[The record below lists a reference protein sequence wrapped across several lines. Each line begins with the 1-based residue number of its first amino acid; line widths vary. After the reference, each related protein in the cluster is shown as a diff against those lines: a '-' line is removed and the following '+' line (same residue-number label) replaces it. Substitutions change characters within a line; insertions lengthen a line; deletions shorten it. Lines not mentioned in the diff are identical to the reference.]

1 MVASSAPCQTQC
13 LTRPST
19 QPPCRQGE
27 LAVLCIL
34 KMNVWMARQPSSSE
48 RLSTGRLSGT
58 GCCSGCPAAA
68 ASLHPS
74 LCLPAPLG
82 LAGPVQL
89 GLEVW
94 GALSLQPF
102 PPVLLFG
109 FFALLF
115 LLLSWLFTR
124 HLSEC
129 QGCP

>member
-1 MVASSAPCQTQC
+1 MVAGSAPRQTQC

-27 LAVLCIL
+27 LAALCL
-34 KMNVWMARQPSSSE
+34 PKMNVCMVRQPSSSE
-48 RLSTGRLSGT
+48 RLSTGCLAGMD
-58 GCCSGCPAAA
+58 CCPGCPAAA
-68 ASLHPS
+68 VSLHPS

-102 PPVLLFG
+102 LPVLLFG

>member
-1 MVASSAPCQTQC
+1 MGAGLAPCQTQC
-13 LTRPST
+13 LTCPST
-19 QPPCRQGE
+19 QPACRQGE
-27 LAVLCIL
+27 LAALCIP
-34 KMNVWMARQPSSSE
+34 KMNVGTIRQPSSSE
-48 RLSTGRLSGT
+48 RLSTGCLAGT
-58 GCCSGCPAAA
+58 GCCPGRPAAA
-68 ASLHPS
+68 GSLHPS

-94 GALSLQPF
+94 GALSFQPF